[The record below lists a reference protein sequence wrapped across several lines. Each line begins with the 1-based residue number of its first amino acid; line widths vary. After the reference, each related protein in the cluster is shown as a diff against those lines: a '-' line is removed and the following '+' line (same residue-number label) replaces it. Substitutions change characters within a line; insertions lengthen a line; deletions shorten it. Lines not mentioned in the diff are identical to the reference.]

1 MKVPVRII
9 NRTNSLKENYVITMQ
24 LGLIF
29 SLLIGIF
36 AVKMTI
42 QPPSG
47 DDAIVVAAQEEI
59 FMEEIVQT
67 KQEIKAP
74 PPPRPT
80 VPVEVPN
87 DEILE
92 DEIIEIDAE
101 LDLGDMF
108 ELPPPPKPKNQEE
121 EIEEEIFVVVEQQPQ
136 LIGGIAAVQSKI
148 VYPEIALKA
157 GIEGR
162 VIVQFVIDKEG
173 RVNDPIVIRGI
184 GGGCDEEALR
194 AVKEAKFRPGLQR
207 GRPVS
212 VRYTLPI
219 TFKFRESDNS
229 R

>member
-9 NRTNSLKENYVITMQ
+9 NRTNNLKDNYLITMQ
-24 LGLIF
+24 IGLIL
-29 SLLIGIF
+29 SLLISIG

-42 QPPSG
+42 SPG
-47 DDAIVVAAQEEI
+47 GEKEAITVAMQEEI

-67 KQEIKAP
+67 KQEIAVP

-92 DEIIEIDAE
+92 DEIIEINAE

-108 ELPPPPKPKNQEE
+108 ELPPPPKPKNDEE
-121 EIEEEIFVVVEQQPQ
+121 EIEEEIFIVVEQQPQ
-136 LIGGIAAVQSKI
+136 LIGGIGAVQSKI

-162 VIVQFVIDKEG
+162 VIVQFVIDKQG
-173 RVNDPIVIRGI
+173 NVVDPVVIRGI

-194 AVKEAKFRPGLQR
+194 AVKDAKFRPGLQR

-219 TFKFRESDNS
+219 TFKFRESGNS
-229 R
+229 K